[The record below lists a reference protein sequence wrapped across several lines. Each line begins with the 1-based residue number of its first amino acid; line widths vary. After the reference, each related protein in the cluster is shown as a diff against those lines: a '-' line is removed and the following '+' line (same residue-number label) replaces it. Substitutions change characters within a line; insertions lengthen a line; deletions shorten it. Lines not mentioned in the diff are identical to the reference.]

1 MAGRISY
8 YGGIVKNGL
17 VLNLDAAK
25 RDSYPGTD
33 ITWNDISG
41 NGIVGTLTNGGTGL
55 TYNSTNGGSI
65 AFDGSNDYISLN
77 TATAYSNTDPHT
89 YCAWIY
95 TTNFGVSYKWI
106 INNGSSNNGTSLITM
121 NSSGF
126 KVGFFHK
133 GGASY
138 QLSTGTLTL
147 NTWNFITAVYS
158 GADSLTFYINGA
170 SAGTTTTAPS
180 TWTAVNTSPRIG
192 TWYNGSYPFQGN
204 ISNVQ
209 IYNRALSATDVLQ
222 NYNATKGRYGL

>member
-1 MAGRISY
+1 MSGTIIPK
-8 YGGIVKNGL
+8 IVTNGL
-17 VLNLDAAK
+17 VLGLDAANSK
-25 RDSYPGTD
+25 SFVSGSTV
-33 ITWNDISG
+33 WNDISR
-41 NGIVGTLTNGGTGL
+41 NGIVGTLTNSGTGL

-77 TATAYSNTDPHT
+77 TSTAYSNTDPHT

-158 GADSLTFYINGA
+158 GADSVTFYINGA

-209 IYNRALSATDVLQ
+209 IYNRALSATDILQ